1 MSSRQAW
8 STEQVLGHPDLHS
21 KTLPQKQRKSQNKKE
36 LKRLIV
42 QTSIKKVSIKE
53 MAKEKPY
60 HKRKQKS
67 SCGSRDYESK

>member
-21 KTLPQKQRKSQNKKE
+21 ETLPQKQRKSQNKKE

-42 QTSIKKVSIKE
+42 QMSIKKLFIKE

-60 HKRKQKS
+60 QRKQKS